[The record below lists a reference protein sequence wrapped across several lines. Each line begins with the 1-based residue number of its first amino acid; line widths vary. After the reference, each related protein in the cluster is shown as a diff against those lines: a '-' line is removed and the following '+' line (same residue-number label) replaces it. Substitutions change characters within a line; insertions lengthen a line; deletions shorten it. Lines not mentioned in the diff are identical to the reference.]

1 MNNSSPYEG
10 KSAFG
15 LFTNNKLEIYSF
27 YALAVLGILFRT
39 FFNQEN
45 DMTGNHGPATSTLWG
60 YGISTIALFCILFI
74 MYGMGKREV
83 MDTKNLNPDVK
94 DGFFSNILYILGSGN
109 IIFVTLIVFAFILT
123 LNYSFYQ
130 KINIGIIPLSF
141 DHFNKVF
148 NILMIVQFI
157 ILFQFINI
165 RMFGATKN
173 NQVLG
178 VITSSAY
185 FLTTINVIFVIIMYI
200 LLKYFSTDG

>member
-1 MNNSSPYEG
+1 MNQSSPYEG

-27 YALAVLGILFRT
+27 YALAVLGIIFRI

-45 DMTGNHGPATSTLWG
+45 DMTGNNGPATSTLWG
-60 YGISTIALFCILFI
+60 YGISIISLFCILFI
-74 MYGMGKREV
+74 MYGLSNREV
-83 MDTKNLNPDVK
+83 MDTKNLNNNIK

-109 IIFVTLIVFAFILT
+109 IIFVTLIVLGFIIT
-123 LNYSFYQ
+123 LNYVFYE

-148 NILMIVQFI
+148 NILMAVQFI

-165 RMFGATKN
+165 RIFGASKN
-173 NQVLG
+173 SPVLG

-185 FLTTINVIFVIIMYI
+185 FLTTVNILFVIIMYI